1 MAGESMDPRIYNTL
15 YADRIED
22 PQERVKVAQE
32 TSDLLRENVL
42 ESSIRDAAWEPDHNP
57 VRVQEAL
64 DNDTFYVLDKF
75 AHEFTAVDMN
85 LDGDPNGEFIK
96 NRKFA
101 TPVVPIKTPEYYKKV
116 DELRMLDVSIK
127 DEFKENVA
135 LYIAQRQD
143 IMWLNQI
150 YAACTFTGYH
160 DSITIDGLDKLT
172 LQKANLYIDGGGPL
186 HTDVQ
191 ERALV
196 SEIMIMHKWMLD
208 YAEAMD
214 ANDLNIG
221 TWDTIKEGWKSTTLY
236 GRRLIVTSMRHFPKN
251 RIVSL
256 TGKKWGG
263 TNYVLPD
270 GDTKIQIDTDLE
282 DVIFM
287 AKKLTG
293 SGIFNVYACSY
304 IDVEFAGEE

>member
-1 MAGESMDPRIYNTL
+1 MSESMDPRIYNQL
-15 YADRIED
+15 FADRVED
-22 PQERVKVAQE
+22 LQERVKVAQE
-32 TSDLLRENVL
+32 TTDLLRENIL
-42 ESSIRDAAWEPDHNP
+42 ENSIRDAAWEPDHNP
-57 VRVQEAL
+57 TRIQEAI
-64 DNDTFYVLDKF
+64 DNDSFYVLDRF
-75 AHEFTAVDMN
+75 AHEFVAVDTN
-85 LDGDPNGEFIK
+85 LDNDANGEFIK

-101 TPVVPIKTPEYYKKV
+101 TPIAPIKTPEYHKKV

-127 DEFKENVA
+127 DEFKENIA

-143 IMWLNQI
+143 IRWLGQI
-150 YAACTFTGYH
+150 YQACAYTGYH
-160 DSITIDGLDKLT
+160 DSVTIDGLDKLT

-186 HTDVQ
+186 HSDIQ
-191 ERALV
+191 ERALL
-196 SEIMIMHKWMLD
+196 SEITIMHKWMLD

-221 TWDTIKEGWKSTTLY
+221 SWDTIKEGWKATTLY

-256 TGKKWGG
+256 TAKKYGG

-270 GDTKIQIDTDLE
+270 GDTKVMIDTDLE
-282 DVIFM
+282 DIKLFG
-287 AKKLTG
+287 KKLTG
-293 SGIFNVYACSY
+293 SGVFNVYACAY